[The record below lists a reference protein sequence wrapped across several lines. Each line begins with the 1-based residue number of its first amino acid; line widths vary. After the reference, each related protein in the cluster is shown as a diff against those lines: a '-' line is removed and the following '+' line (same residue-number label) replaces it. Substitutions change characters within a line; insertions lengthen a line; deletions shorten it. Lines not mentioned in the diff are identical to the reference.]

1 MSSGADDL
9 VTLYDRA
16 PLNAVVGCAC
26 GPLGAQE
33 LLKCTVIIGDLLHPT
48 PAIRSQSTRT
58 CTANHQI
65 QM

>member
-16 PLNAVVGCAC
+16 PLKLLWGALADRW
-26 GPLGAQE
+26 GAQE

-48 PAIRSQSTRT
+48 PAIRSHSTRT